1 MDIMGKKL
9 ISWLFETNAIRV
21 CPKNKP
27 FWYTSG
33 KIGPYYINT
42 HFLYGSEAKA
52 NSLLNLI
59 DNEKDNVLTCIDKVL
74 EATIKNYNSD
84 EIYKGLIDEL
94 CGFIKAN
101 VDLNEVDCISG
112 GERRDWFFSPV
123 IARMLNKPHLT
134 IFKDLTVVTKNRGSN
149 EIVNKLADSKIL
161 HIADLITEASSYK
174 RAWIPAIAARHGQM
188 KWSVVVIDRKQGG
201 EELLAGEG
209 IKSHAMATIDRELFE
224 QVLSMGLIDNEQY
237 EMIINY
243 IDNPEESMKKFL
255 LEHDEFL
262 RNALASDEKTA
273 ERARV
278 CIEKN
283 IYGN

>member
-1 MDIMGKKL
+1 LDIMGKKL